1 MKRTMI
7 WLLAC
12 MLLAA
17 LLPVT
22 AAADT
27 AVVGMVARLT
37 GESDQPLAGI
47 RLSLW
52 LPNRPEPVAAATT
65 DDNGYA
71 VFRAQAGSYFVGGDI
86 TPLRDAGFGAG
97 LSGDGKL
104 FYLSGLIRLGEFG
117 QTVVLKIEE
126 NQYLDVACLGDRR
139 LPRLTIKQADTGI
152 HVVTPHLGGQAARL
166 FLPMRRT
173 YQISHEQFLHPLS
186 VYAGPGTQAII
197 NLF

>member
-1 MKRTMI
+1 MKRMI
-7 WLLAC
+7 IGLLTV

-17 LLPVT
+17 LWPV
-22 AAADT
+22 AAVAET
-27 AVVGMVARLT
+27 VAAGMVARLT
-37 GESDQPLAGI
+37 GESEQPLAGI

-52 LPNRPEPVAAATT
+52 LPGRSEPVAAATT

-104 FYLSGLIRLGEFG
+104 FYLSGLTRLGEFG

-152 HVVTPHLGGQAARL
+152 HVVTPHLGGQTARL

-173 YQISHEQFLHPLS
+173 YQISHEQFLHPLA
-186 VYAGPGTQAII
+186 VYAGPGTQATI